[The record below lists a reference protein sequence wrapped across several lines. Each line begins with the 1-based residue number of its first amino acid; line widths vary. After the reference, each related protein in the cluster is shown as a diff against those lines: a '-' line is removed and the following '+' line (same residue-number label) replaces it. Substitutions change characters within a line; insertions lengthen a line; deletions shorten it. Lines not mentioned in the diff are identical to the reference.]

1 MVNLH
6 RGFGGQNL
14 GVNLG
19 KFKNAV
25 LHHGLCGFC
34 GDLFT
39 LDSLII
45 GIPNTAFIKE
55 NSNTAPKIKTFF
67 DSILFKRDVL
77 KNRKHN
83 MIEELTKTH

>member
-6 RGFGGQNL
+6 RGFGGQNR

-25 LHHGLCGFC
+25 LHHGLTGLC

-39 LDSLII
+39 LDSPNI
-45 GIPNTAFIKE
+45 GIPNTKLIKE

-67 DSILFKRDVL
+67 ASIVFKGDVL
-77 KNRKHN
+77 KNRKHGLKVN
-83 MIEELTKTH
+83 

>member
-25 LHHGLCGFC
+25 LHHGLAGFC

-39 LDSLII
+39 LDSSNI
-45 GIPNTAFIKE
+45 GIPNTTLIK
-55 NSNTAPKIKTFF
+55 
-67 DSILFKRDVL
+67 
-77 KNRKHN
+77 
-83 MIEELTKTH
+83 